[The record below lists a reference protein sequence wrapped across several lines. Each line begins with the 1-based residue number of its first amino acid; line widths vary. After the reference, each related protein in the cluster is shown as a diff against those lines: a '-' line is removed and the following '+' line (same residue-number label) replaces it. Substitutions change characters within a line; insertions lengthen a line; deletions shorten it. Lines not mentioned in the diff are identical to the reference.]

1 MDGTILLWDLQG
13 VSLRTWKLEGGARV
27 HDLAVSTIDGPG
39 TAPWVVAICSE
50 KRIRLLSVEG
60 AEEHSLSESDAI
72 SSMSLGRGAETHML
86 LLNIGRCS
94 SCPEIHLW
102 DLRWDRVCLPKL
114 LLRKP
119 LHIKTSRRRLVVYKW
134 QIVVRRSRQLVKTF
148 RGQNQERFVIRSA
161 LGGIDQ
167 SFVISGSED
176 SQVYIWH
183 RQTAR
188 LLGRLEGHSRT
199 VNAVCWSPID
209 PCAALPPAL
218 LPSACPNVCGV
229 VDVPQAFVRVGIG

>member
-1 MDGTILLWDLQG
+1 MFASPSFCCA
-13 VSLRTWKLEGGARV
+13 SL
-27 HDLAVSTIDGPG
+27 
-39 TAPWVVAICSE
+39 C
-50 KRIRLLSVEG
+50 
-60 AEEHSLSESDAI
+60 
-72 SSMSLGRGAETHML
+72 
-86 LLNIGRCS
+86 
-94 SCPEIHLW
+94 
-102 DLRWDRVCLPKL
+102 
-114 LLRKP
+114 
-119 LHIKTSRRRLVVYKW
+119 TSRHQDGDKW

-199 VNAVCWSPID
+199 VNAVCWSPTD
-209 PCAALPPAL
+209 PCAAITAL
-218 LPSACPNVCGV
+218 LPSACSNVCGV
-229 VDVPQAFVRVGIG
+229 ADVPQAFVRVGIG

>member
-1 MDGTILLWDLQG
+1 MF
-13 VSLRTWKLEGGARV
+13 
-27 HDLAVSTIDGPG
+27 
-39 TAPWVVAICSE
+39 
-50 KRIRLLSVEG
+50 
-60 AEEHSLSESDAI
+60 
-72 SSMSLGRGAETHML
+72 
-86 LLNIGRCS
+86 
-94 SCPEIHLW
+94 
-102 DLRWDRVCLPKL
+102 
-114 LLRKP
+114 
-119 LHIKTSRRRLVVYKW
+119 VYKR

-218 LPSACPNVCGV
+218 LPSACSNVCGV
-229 VDVPQAFVRVGIG
+229 ADVPQAFVRVWATKK

>member
-1 MDGTILLWDLQG
+1 M
-13 VSLRTWKLEGGARV
+13 
-27 HDLAVSTIDGPG
+27 GP
-39 TAPWVVAICSE
+39 
-50 KRIRLLSVEG
+50 
-60 AEEHSLSESDAI
+60 
-72 SSMSLGRGAETHML
+72 
-86 LLNIGRCS
+86 
-94 SCPEIHLW
+94 
-102 DLRWDRVCLPKL
+102 CLP
-114 LLRKP
+114 P
-119 LHIKTSRRRLVVYKW
+119 QAFVAQAFAHQDIKTETCCQW

-209 PCAALPPAL
+209 PCAARRPSPLPGPPATSQAVMHGVTVTL
-218 LPSACPNVCGV
+218 HGDRYAIHGDRYAALPLRCLRGLCDSSTCSSVT
-229 VDVPQAFVRVGIG
+229 

>member
-1 MDGTILLWDLQG
+1 MAQ
-13 VSLRTWKLEGGARV
+13 
-27 HDLAVSTIDGPG
+27 
-39 TAPWVVAICSE
+39 
-50 KRIRLLSVEG
+50 
-60 AEEHSLSESDAI
+60 
-72 SSMSLGRGAETHML
+72 
-86 LLNIGRCS
+86 
-94 SCPEIHLW
+94 
-102 DLRWDRVCLPKL
+102 
-114 LLRKP
+114 P
-119 LHIKTSRRRLVVYKW
+119 LHIHKGELFGHKW

-199 VNAVCWSPID
+199 VNAVCWSPTD
-209 PCAALPPAL
+209 PCAAPHPPPPPPPPRAPRAPRAPAL
-218 LPSACPNVCGV
+218 LSSTRSHVCGV

>member
-1 MDGTILLWDLQG
+1 M
-13 VSLRTWKLEGGARV
+13 
-27 HDLAVSTIDGPG
+27 
-39 TAPWVVAICSE
+39 APVPD
-50 KRIRLLSVEG
+50 

-102 DLRWDRVCLPKL
+102 DLRCVPSQL

-167 SFVISGSED
+167 SFVISGSF
-176 SQVYIWH
+176 SAAAAPSAAIPVAPA
-183 RQTAR
+183 T
-188 LLGRLEGHSRT
+188 SR
-199 VNAVCWSPID
+199 
-209 PCAALPPAL
+209 ALPA
-218 LPSACPNVCGV
+218 GV
-229 VDVPQAFVRVGIG
+229 RYPRPGVT

>member
-1 MDGTILLWDLQG
+1 MNGLTPAPSLRSASSHGRSVELWDTRLHDPGTVTVPRTSVDAHHQPVAACGWLPDSRRFVSGSVDGTIQLWDLQG

-102 DLRWDRVCLPKL
+102 DLR
-114 LLRKP
+114 
-119 LHIKTSRRRLVVYKW
+119 
-134 QIVVRRSRQLVKTF
+134 
-148 RGQNQERFVIRSA
+148 
-161 LGGIDQ
+161 
-167 SFVISGSED
+167 
-176 SQVYIWH
+176 
-183 RQTAR
+183 
-188 LLGRLEGHSRT
+188 
-199 VNAVCWSPID
+199 
-209 PCAALPPAL
+209 
-218 LPSACPNVCGV
+218 
-229 VDVPQAFVRVGIG
+229 

>member
-1 MDGTILLWDLQG
+1 MIQLWDLQG

-102 DLRWDRVCLPKL
+102 DLRWDFFCAFPT

-119 LHIKTSRRRLVVYKW
+119 LHIKASSGDLFVYKR
-134 QIVVRRSRQLVKTF
+134 QIAVRRSRQLVKTF

-218 LPSACPNVCGV
+218 LPSVCPNVCVV